1 MIALIAFFT
10 AYAQD
15 IDTIAKLPCG
25 QPSEAQTLIVYNPA
39 EVGPVDRLLG
49 ISYRQTLRL
58 ADQQAEN
65 NIGCTDA
72 IGRVVPSIEATRAGV
87 KAVEQGRMASFETPT
102 ANVRTDA
109 AALYGAGGIGGSP
122 FATSGT
128 NLTATVL
135 SFDAAL
141 AGQYGG
147 GTSMNSGG
155 TTKATHAAEQA
166 RVKAAEDAA
175 EKARQAREKEQEL
188 LITGS

>member
-1 MIALIAFFT
+1 MIAIIALFT

-25 QPSEAQTLIVYNPA
+25 QPSEAQTIVEYNPA

-49 ISYRQTLRL
+49 ISYRQALRL
-58 ADQQAEN
+58 ADQQARN

-72 IGRVVPSIEATRAGV
+72 IARAVPSIEATRAGV
-87 KAVEQGRMASFETPT
+87 TAVGQGRMASFETPT
-102 ANVRTDA
+102 ADVRTDA

-147 GTSMNSGG
+147 GTNMNSGG
-155 TTKATHAAEQA
+155 TPQATHDAEKA
-166 RVKAAEDAA
+166 RVKAAEDA
-175 EKARQAREKEQEL
+175 EKARKAREKEQEL